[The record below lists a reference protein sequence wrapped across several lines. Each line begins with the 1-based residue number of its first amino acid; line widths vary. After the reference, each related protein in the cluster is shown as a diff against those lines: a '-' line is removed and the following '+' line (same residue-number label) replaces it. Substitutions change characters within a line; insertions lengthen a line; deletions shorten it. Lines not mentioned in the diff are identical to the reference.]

1 MQYRQEFIEKFQTL
15 KLIKEKYGLDSQ
27 DVDEAIESIST
38 YKVTAPVV
46 GNFST
51 GKSSLINAVIGKPL
65 LGVEITP
72 ETAVPTEVYYGEN
85 KVYRHTNK
93 GIIEYKIEDLPLR
106 DLTVRDTELLRVE
119 YKSDFLEKIQTV
131 SIVDLPGFDTSIEL
145 HNRAIDQY
153 LPKSLAYLLVVSSD
167 EPVLKESI
175 IDLLKELKTYE
186 IPVYVVLTKANR
198 LSVEEIYEC
207 KVLLKNVVSSV
218 TGKDVRVACVD
229 SYGDVK
235 IDEFKEI
242 LLDIQGMT
250 ADIFKQKYTR
260 ILNKCAK
267 YAQIYLLE
275 RIEKGSLSISELEQE
290 VEKVEKQIKE
300 LSEKVEKEKEVFN
313 NQADSCIQ
321 AIVDR
326 VKNNLESNK
335 ATISVMLEN
344 GADITDKINYIVRNA
359 VSTGIKTE
367 FEPRLQKYVEHISS
381 MVNVEFSEKDA
392 VMLDL
397 KNLTEEKTVDN
408 VVKTAMPVVLASLG
422 LALGPVFA
430 VVGGAIGILG
440 DTIINMKS
448 SVKKKKEIDQ
458 AATNIINNVS
468 DQAATVVENEIRKYI
483 SNVNQ
488 QIEIDI
494 DKQKVVLEKTLNDI
508 KMDIAVEE
516 NSKTDTLGDFEKDLE
531 TIKTFT
537 E

>member
-1 MQYRQEFIEKFQTL
+1 MQYKQEFIQKFETL
-15 KLIKEKYGLDSQ
+15 KIIKEKYGLDSK
-27 DVDEAIESIST
+27 DVDEAIESIDT

-72 ETAVPTEVYYGEN
+72 ETAVPTEVYYGNN

-106 DLTVRDTELLRVE
+106 DLTVKDTELLRVE
-119 YKSDFLEKIQTV
+119 YDSEFLKQISTV

-186 IPVYVVLTKANR
+186 IPVYIILTKANR

-207 KVLLKNVVSSV
+207 KVLLKQVVEGV
-218 TGKDVRVACVD
+218 IGKEVRVACVD

-235 IDEFKEI
+235 IEEFKDI
-242 LLDIQGMT
+242 LLEIQGKT
-250 ADIFKQKYTR
+250 ADIFKQKYSR
-260 ILNKCAK
+260 MLNKCSK

-290 VEKVEKQIKE
+290 VEKVEKQIRE
-300 LSEKVEKEKEVFN
+300 LSDKVQKEQDTFN
-313 NQADSCIQ
+313 AQADSCIQ

-381 MVNVEFSEKDA
+381 MVNIEFSEQDA

-397 KNLTEEKTVDN
+397 KNLTEAKITDN
-408 VVKTAMPVVLASLG
+408 VVKTALPVVLAG
-422 LALGPVFA
+422 VGMAFGPAFALI
-430 VVGGAIGILG
+430 GGAVGVLG

-448 SVKKKKEIDQ
+448 SVKKKKEID
-458 AATNIINNVS
+458 ATATNIINNVS
-468 DQAATVVENEIRKYI
+468 EQSATIVENEIRKYI
-483 SNVNQ
+483 TNVNQ

-494 DKQKVVLEKTLNDI
+494 SRQQEVLEKTLQDI

-516 NSKTDTLGDFEKDLE
+516 NSKADTLGDFEKDLN
-531 TIKTFT
+531 TIKSFAV
-537 E
+537 